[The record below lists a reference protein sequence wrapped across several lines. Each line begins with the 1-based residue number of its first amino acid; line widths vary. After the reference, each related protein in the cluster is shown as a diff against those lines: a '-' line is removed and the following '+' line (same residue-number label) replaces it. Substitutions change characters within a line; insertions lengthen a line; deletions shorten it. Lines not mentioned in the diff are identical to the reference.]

1 MTFSKFAAA
10 FGVVAALSLAMPALA
25 QKSSD
30 ALRTARVD
38 QYSALDRYNDP
49 GNHTVFTTAT
59 LYDGLISYD
68 FATQKFLPLLAKS
81 WKRIDATT
89 LEFELRDDVT
99 WSDGQKFTA
108 DDVVYTINWLVDPK
122 SKLRI
127 ARSFT
132 WMAGA
137 EKVSPTVVRIREHSQ
152 TRYDLMILAETG
164 PIMPKHV
171 HEAFENKADFSK
183 KAVGTGPF
191 KLTEFNPN
199 AVMRFERN
207 NNYKHGNAFKTA
219 GKVGKLDVRLIADY
233 GAQTAEMLAGNLDVM
248 GPVPLDTA
256 EAFAGRKDYRVE
268 AHSSFSYNYLM
279 INVFG
284 DSGVPAL
291 KDKRVRQAISM
302 AINPNDL
309 YTVLGGDMKVDW
321 PEHMC
326 WQGTRY
332 QVGCEFTKKPPAYDP
347 AGAKKLLAE
356 AGYPNG
362 FQVDIYTIAG
372 LFRQAAVALAG
383 NLRAVGIQADVKVL
397 ARPAYTNQLRDNKFP
412 LILRGWSGGVI
423 PDVGDTLAY
432 FLTGEH
438 AGYISTADLEKRVAL
453 GNDEPDVK
461 KFTDQARG
469 IFDEITEDMRIRM
482 LTPIPDIF
490 VLSSNA
496 TMKSAPVAGS
506 VTSWGLGWK

>member
-1 MTFSKFAAA
+1 MTLSKFAAS
-10 FGVVAALSLAMPALA
+10 FGVVSVLSLAMPALA
-25 QKSSD
+25 QKSND
-30 ALRTARVD
+30 TLRTARVD
-38 QYSALDRYNDP
+38 QFTALDRYNDP
-49 GNHTVFTTAT
+49 GNHTVFTTST

-68 FATQKFLPLLAKS
+68 FATQKFLPSLAKS
-81 WKRIDATT
+81 WKRIDPTT
-89 LEFELRDDVT
+89 LEFELRDDIT

-108 DDVVYTINWLVDPK
+108 DDIVYTINWVTDPK

-132 WMAGA
+132 WMSGV
-137 EKVSPTVVRIREHSQ
+137 EKVSSTAVRIREKGP
-152 TRYDLMILAETG
+152 TRYDMMILAETT
-164 PIMPKHV
+164 PIMPKHA
-171 HEAFENKADFSK
+171 HEGLENKSDFSK

-199 AVMRFERN
+199 AVIRFERN
-207 NNYKHGNAFKTA
+207 NAYKHANAFKTA
-219 GKVGKLDVRLIADY
+219 GKVGKIDVRLIADY

-256 EAFAGRKDYRVE
+256 QAFMGRTDYRVE

-326 WQGTRY
+326 WTGTRH
-332 QVGCEFTKKPPAYDP
+332 QVGCEFTKKPPTFDP

-362 FQVDIYTIAG
+362 FAVDIYTIQG

-383 NLRAVGIQADVKVL
+383 NLRAVGIQADVKAL
-397 ARPAYTNQLRDNKFP
+397 ARPAYNTQIRDNKFP

-423 PDVGDTLAY
+423 PDVADTMAY

-438 AGYISTADLEKRVAL
+438 AGYISTADLEKRVSL
-453 GNDEPDVK
+453 SNDEPDVK
-461 KFTDQARG
+461 KFTDQARA
-469 IFDEITEDMRIRM
+469 IFDEITEDHRIRM

-490 VLSSNA
+490 VLSSNT
-496 TMKSAPVAGS
+496 TMQSAPVAGS
-506 VTSWGLGWK
+506 VTSWGLSWK